1 MSKQFERMERCA
13 KLACQQDAPSLRELI
28 DLLADPDWMVQ
39 LAAAVALGDRRDP
52 RAKDSL
58 LRLLRT
64 EDAAPL
70 YTQDKD
76 IVSSP
81 AGSNSAPAPEFPE
94 GTTAATRS
102 AWERRGRLKQAACFA
117 LADIGGADP
126 LTLEF
131 LHRYATDAKED
142 YSVRAAASRALG
154 TLRDPSS
161 KPFLATAAKDE
172 EWCTKTEAEKALKLF
187 QEK

>member
-1 MSKQFERMERCA
+1 MNFELMEQCA
-13 KLACQQDAPSLRELI
+13 RLACQQDEPSLRELM

-39 LAAAVALGDRRDP
+39 FAAAVALGDRRDP
-52 RAKDSL
+52 RAKEAL

-76 IVSSP
+76 IGSAP
-81 AGSNSAPAPEFPE
+81 AGSNSAPEPEFPE
-94 GTTAATRS
+94 GTTAATRA

-117 LADIGGADP
+117 LADIGGADSV
-126 LTLEF
+126 TLEF
-131 LHRYATDAKED
+131 LHRYAADAKED
-142 YSVRAAASRALG
+142 ITVRAAAGRGLG
-154 TLRDPSS
+154 ILRDPSS
-161 KPFLATAAKDE
+161 RPFLAVAAQAE
-172 EWCTKTEAEKALKLF
+172 EWCTKTEAQKALRLC